1 MSLMHV
7 QVPAELEKLLPVAE
21 ARPLEVAVVAPGDA
35 DNVLQALL
43 ASGANVSGEDG
54 ARAVMTGLASAKRAR
69 VHSLLDCQ
77 VCACFFTTL
86 FSLYDTPVVPGRVF
100 KLIMI
105 QCLKCDIYSK
115 CSTHFCDWYLCMNC
129 K

>member
-1 MSLMHV
+1 MHAM

-35 DNVLQALL
+35 DNVLQALV

-54 ARAVMTGLASAKRAR
+54 ARAVMTGLVSAKCTR

-77 VCACFFTTL
+77 VRTACRVSLLFFGIEATI
-86 FSLYDTPVVPGRVF
+86 FRC
-100 KLIMI
+100 IRRI
-105 QCLKCDIYSK
+105 
-115 CSTHFCDWYLCMNC
+115 DWG
-129 K
+129 